1 MINHVNSDLNL
12 LTTQNLEVEKN
23 ENNSPS
29 FMNLLEDKLQ
39 QVNGLQKN
47 SDKLIQDFTLGKT
60 DNIHQVMIAG
70 EKAEIAMNL
79 TLSIQNKVIDA
90 YKEIMRIQV

>member
-1 MINHVNSDLNL
+1 MINRINGDLNL
-12 LTTQNLEVEKN
+12 LNTQNLKLEEKKN
-23 ENNSPS
+23 ESSS
-29 FMNLLEDKLQ
+29 FMSLMEDKLQ
-39 QVNGLQKN
+39 EVNSLQKN
-47 SDKLIQDFTLGKT
+47 SDNLIEDFALGKT
-60 DNIHQVMIAG
+60 DNIHQVMVAG

>member
-1 MINHVNSDLNL
+1 MLNRINGDLNL
-12 LTTQNLEVEKN
+12 LNTQNLKVEEN

-29 FMNLLEDKLQ
+29 FINLLEDKLQ

-79 TLSIQNKVIDA
+79 TLSIQNKVVDA